1 MSTRWFCSCLPVLI
15 LLLLGGCGSPPALV
29 VYERTG
35 GILGVT
41 ERLTLHPSGAVQVG
55 PHCMTLPAAE
65 VHQLTTML
73 MAVNIASLPST
84 SRAARPNAD
93 LMQHTLTFDGITV
106 TGDDTALPSVLPPV
120 IDRLTQIIL
129 ATHGTALPCP
139 VA

>member
-1 MSTRWFCSCLPVLI
+1 MPARWFCSCLSLLI
-15 LLLLGGCGSPPALV
+15 LLLGGCGSPPALV

-41 ERLTLHPSGAVQVG
+41 ERLTLHPSGVVQVG
-55 PHCMTLPAAE
+55 SHCTTLPATE

-73 MAVNIASLPST
+73 MAVNLASLPSV

-93 LMQHTLTFDGITV
+93 LMSHTLTFDGITV
-106 TGDDTALPSVLPPV
+106 TGEDTALPSVLLPV
-120 IDRLTQIIL
+120 IDRLNQIIRT
-129 ATHGTALPCP
+129 THGTALPCP